1 LERSL
6 EVQSLVVEEMV
17 EHLLCG
23 LVYDEIYA
31 YLDWVDKYMTY
42 MDTL

>member
-1 LERSL
+1 LESSL

-23 LVYDEIYA
+23 PVYDEIYA